1 MDKAI
6 FVQIIKIFCARK
18 GVKPTN
24 ACRESGAGASL
35 ISNIETR
42 GQTPSVEKVQLLAQ
56 YLGVTVSDL
65 LGETK
70 PEDLALRD
78 SGAQLYAT
86 DLLRLTVAEV
96 EMILAYRRATER
108 DRALVDLTLG
118 EYKKGAASDA
128 G

>member
-1 MDKAI
+1 MDNSK
-6 FVQIIKIFCARK
+6 FVQNVKLFCDRI
-18 GVKPTN
+18 GVKPTA
-24 ACRESGAGASL
+24 ACRESGAGERL
-35 ISNIETR
+35 LENVKR
-42 GQTPSVEKVQLLAQ
+42 GSEPSVGKVQLLAQ

-70 PEDLALRD
+70 PEDLTLRD

>member
-1 MDKAI
+1 MDRDR
-6 FVQIIKIFCARK
+6 FVQNIKLYCERN
-18 GVKPTN
+18 GVKPTI
-24 ACRESGAGASL
+24 ACEESGAGKNL
-35 ISNIETR
+35 INHLLRQGSE
-42 GQTPSVEKVQLLAQ
+42 PSVGRVQLLAQ

-70 PEDLALRD
+70 PEDLTLRD